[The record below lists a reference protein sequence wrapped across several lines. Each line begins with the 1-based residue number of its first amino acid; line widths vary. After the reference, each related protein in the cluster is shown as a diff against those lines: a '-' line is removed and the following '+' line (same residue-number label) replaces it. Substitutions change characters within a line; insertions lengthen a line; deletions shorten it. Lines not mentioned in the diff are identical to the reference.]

1 MPKIKLKAPS
11 TNGPAA
17 AEAEAKPVPLA
28 PLNISGVVVRKKDLV
43 EALRIYVPLI
53 ADIRSFEDDE
63 QFYLVLDQQ
72 RVRDQSEA
80 GE

>member
-17 AEAEAKPVPLA
+17 AEPEAKPVPLA

-43 EALRIYVPLI
+43 EALRIFVPAL
-53 ADIRSFEDDE
+53 ADLQMFDDSE
-63 QFYLVLDQQ
+63 LFYLVLGQQ
-72 RVRDQSEA
+72 PREPSGSPD
-80 GE
+80 